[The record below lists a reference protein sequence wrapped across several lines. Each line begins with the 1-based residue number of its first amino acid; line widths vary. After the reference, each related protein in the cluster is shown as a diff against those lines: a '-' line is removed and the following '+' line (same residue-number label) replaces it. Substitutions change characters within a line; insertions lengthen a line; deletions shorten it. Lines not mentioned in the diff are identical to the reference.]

1 MFKELLR
8 HSRHSLDPL
17 FAPSSIAVI
26 GASATPGK
34 VGHQVMKNLVGGG
47 FSGVIY
53 PVNPT
58 HKAIL
63 GIRCF
68 PKLSE
73 LPEPVELALI
83 STASHRVLEVFE
95 ECVAAKVPVVIVL
108 TAGFGELGEK
118 GKAQEEKLQAL
129 VRTSSTRLVGPN
141 CLGVINPL
149 ANLNATFAAGNALP
163 GRLALV
169 SQSGALVTSIL
180 DWSLKTRIGFSR
192 LLSLGAMVDV
202 DFADLL
208 DYLGEDAST
217 RSILLYI
224 ESVGDAR
231 RFMSAA
237 RQVAR
242 TKPIIVVKA
251 GRSKAGERAA
261 VSHTGALTGSD
272 EVCDAAFRRAGIL
285 RVRELSE
292 LFGMAE
298 VLATQP
304 LPKGNKLL
312 VISNAGGPAVL
323 AGDAIAVQGGQIAPL
338 ADSTWQR
345 LREVL
350 PAYWS
355 GGNPIDILG
364 DASPA
369 TYRQVLEICN
379 ADPNPDGFLAILT
392 PQGMTDPTQTAE
404 MIVALQEQFRRP
416 LLVSWMG
423 AATVQGGIDVFSR
436 TGIPHFETPEHAIRA
451 FLYMQEYSQNLELQ
465 YETPAVVREEGED
478 PQVAEKLF
486 QAMRKAGRLLATEV
500 ESKQIFQ
507 SYGIPVVE
515 THLATT
521 AEEAATLAGRLGY
534 PVVLKIHSTT
544 ITHKAAV
551 GGVRLHLRD
560 EPAVRSAFRDLE
572 KAARQAAPQA
582 GFEGVSVQ
590 PMVTERGLE
599 AIVGCTVDEQFGPV
613 LLFGTGGTLVEIFRD
628 RALGLPPMNRTV
640 ARRLIES
647 TKLYSV
653 LAKPG
658 SGGERRLEEL
668 EEILVRF
675 STLVLNH
682 PEIQEIDVNPLWIG
696 SERILALDGRVV
708 LYPAGVERPPL
719 AISPYPRQYESK
731 WTFRDGTPVA
741 IRPIRPEDEPLLV
754 DLFTTFSLHTIH
766 MRFFGLIKQM
776 THEQL
781 TRFCHIDYDREIAL
795 VALCR
800 DGPPACPEPGPPERL
815 IGTARLVLE
824 SDWQTA
830 EFAVVVGDPWQ
841 HRGLGRHFLELMI
854 QYGQQRGLSEIH
866 GDVLT
871 ANEPM
876 LALCRELHFSLHP
889 LAATDIVR
897 VRRKL

>member
-1 MFKELLR
+1 LFKELLR

-17 FAPSSIAVI
+17 FSPASVAVI

-34 VGHQVMKNLVGGG
+34 VGHQVMKNLLGGG
-47 FSGVIY
+47 FAGVIY
-53 PVNPT
+53 PVNPS
-58 HKAIL
+58 HKAVL
-63 GIRCF
+63 GIRSF
-68 PKLSE
+68 PSLRE
-73 LPEPVELALI
+73 VPEPIELALI
-83 STASHRVLEVFE
+83 CTSAHRVLDIFK
-95 ECVAAKVPVVIVL
+95 ECIAAKVPVVIIQ
-108 TAGFGELGEK
+108 TAGFGELGEQ
-118 GKAQEEKLQAL
+118 GKALEEQLRAL
-129 VRTSSTRLVGPN
+129 VKSSATRLVGPN
-141 CLGVINPL
+141 CLGVISPL

-169 SQSGALVTSIL
+169 SQSGALITGIL
-180 DWSLKTRIGFSR
+180 DWSVKARVGFSR
-192 LLSLGAMVDV
+192 LVSLGAMVDV

-208 DYLGEDAST
+208 DYLGEDSST

-261 VSHTGALTGSD
+261 ISHTGALTGSD
-272 EVCDAAFRRAGIL
+272 EVCDAAFRRAGVL

-298 VLATQP
+298 VLASQP

-323 AGDAIAVQGGQIAPL
+323 AGDAIAIQGGQIAPL
-338 ADSTWQR
+338 AEETRQR
-345 LREVL
+345 LRQIL
-350 PAYWS
+350 PPYWS
-355 GGNPIDILG
+355 GGNPLDILG
-364 DASPA
+364 DATPA

-404 MIVALQEQFRRP
+404 SVVAIKDSFHRP

-423 AATVQGGIDVFSR
+423 AATVQGGIDLFNR
-436 TGIPHFETPEHAIRA
+436 AGIPNFDTPESAVRA
-451 FLYMQEYSQNLELQ
+451 FLYMHEYAQNLELQ
-465 YETPAVVREEGED
+465 YETPAVVREEGENPEAVED
-478 PQVAEKLF
+478 VL
-486 QAMRKAGRLLATEV
+486 RTLRRSGRLLATEV
-500 ESKQIFQ
+500 ESKQVFA

-515 THLATT
+515 TRVARTEDEAVALAQ
-521 AEEAATLAGRLGY
+521 RFGY
-534 PVVLKIHSTT
+534 PVVLKVYSTT

-551 GGVRLHLRD
+551 GGVRLNLMEER
-560 EPAVRSAFRDLE
+560 AVRAAFRALE
-572 KAARQAAPQA
+572 EVSRQAAPQ
-582 GFEGVSVQ
+582 GIFEGVSVQ
-590 PMVTERGLE
+590 PMISERGLE
-599 AIVGCTVDEQFGPV
+599 AIIGCTVDDQFGPV
-613 LLFGTGGTLVEIFRD
+613 IVFGTGGTLVEVFRD

-647 TKLYSV
+647 TKLYAALTRPGAGLEWSV
-653 LAKPG
+653 AQI
-658 SGGERRLEEL
+658 

-682 PEIQEIDVNPLWIG
+682 SAIKEVDVNPLWIG
-696 SERILALDGRVV
+696 AGKVLALDGRIA
-708 LYPAGVERPPL
+708 LYPEGVERTPL
-719 AISPYPRQYESK
+719 AISPYPRQYESR
-731 WTFRDGTPVA
+731 WTLKNGTPVFL
-741 IRPIRPEDEPLLV
+741 RPIRPEDEPLMV
-754 DLFTTFSLHTIH
+754 ELFTTFSINTIH
-766 MRFFGLIKQM
+766 MRFFGLIRQM

-781 TRFCHIDYDREIAL
+781 IRTCNIDYDREISL
-795 VALCR
+795 VALCQ
-800 DGPPACPEPGPPERL
+800 DGPTERL
-815 IGTARLVLE
+815 IGTARLVVE
-824 SDWQTA
+824 SDWQSA

-841 HRGLGRHFLELMI
+841 HQGLGRHFLERMLG
-854 QYGQQRGLSEIH
+854 YAKDRGVAEIH

-876 LALCRELHFSLHP
+876 LALAQQFGFMARRTEVQ
-889 LAATDIVR
+889 DVMR
-897 VRRKL
+897 VSRKL